1 MRNQQ
6 ITAADRSSS
15 IPRSEFRIPHSARAE
30 DLSPFTALPVVF
42 VIDDDPS
49 VRRALARLFK
59 YEGFRVET
67 FAAAQEFLSQPLP
80 DSPACLILDV
90 RMPGL
95 NGLDLQTR
103 LATRNVRLPIVFI
116 TGHGDI
122 PMTVRAI
129 KAGAA
134 DFLPKPFDGQQ
145 LLAIVRKAIARH
157 SKTRLAD
164 EDLAEI
170 RRRLE
175 ALSPRERQVM
185 ALVVKGL
192 VNKQSASKLGVTE
205 KTIKVHRAR
214 VMRKMRARSLADLVR
229 MAQKM
234 AKSEW

>member
-30 DLSPFTALPVVF
+30 DLSPFTGLPVVF

-90 RMPGL
+90 RMPGV
-95 NGLDLQTR
+95 NGLDLQTH
-103 LATRNVRLPIVFI
+103 LAERNARLPIVFI

-122 PMTVRAI
+122 PSRSTVSNCWPSSARR
-129 KAGAA
+129 
-134 DFLPKPFDGQQ
+134 LPD
-145 LLAIVRKAIARH
+145 IARLGGPTKIWPR
-157 SKTRLAD
+157 SGGDWKPS
-164 EDLAEI
+164 
-170 RRRLE
+170 
-175 ALSPRERQVM
+175 ALGNGR
-185 ALVVKGL
+185 
-192 VNKQSASKLGVTE
+192 
-205 KTIKVHRAR
+205 
-214 VMRKMRARSLADLVR
+214 
-229 MAQKM
+229 
-234 AKSEW
+234 